1 MQCLRNTRLDSR
13 KVTMEHISELA
24 VLVVDDQP
32 IINEF
37 YRKILE
43 QLGCKWIFSA
53 LSGQDAM
60 KRLAERGDINLVLTD
75 IDMQPGNGLELLQA
89 IRCGDIENTPRDL
102 CVLVVS
108 DYNYRHNVMKAVG
121 LDCQGFLS
129 KPLNAAV
136 LAEKIKAALHRAIQL
151 ADPDTYRGIS
161 TEIRV
166 NTATPEVS
174 QKSSAQPAATDM
186 PLTET
191 GADTKP
197 QASPSKE
204 PQSAVSSRE
213 GEATS
218 NVSQQAVL
226 EAAADK
232 LLPAGMKDSFL
243 HYKHDSI
250 HEILQMLYKIGDVL
264 GTEEPEA
271 LQTQIKQL
279 EQLSSDLFQQEY
291 LHQREHGYQPLSAHQ
306 AEHGLILQRTQMLT
320 GKVFSQ
326 LPNRVE
332 HLQKAH
338 QQLLEAWHRHI
349 NGKDR
354 QYVDYLQN
362 QIGVS

>member
-1 MQCLRNTRLDSR
+1 MQCLRNTRLDSW

-89 IRCGDIENTPRDL
+89 IRCGDIDNTPRDL

-136 LAEKIKAALHRAIQL
+136 LAEKIQAALHRAIQL

-166 NTATPEVS
+166 NTATSKAS
-174 QKSSAQPAATDM
+174 QNQPLQESAAGMAPTDTETDAEPQTRQSTETK
-186 PLTET
+186 PLTPCKND
-191 GADTKP
+191 APPDL
-197 QASPSKE
+197 
-204 PQSAVSSRE
+204 
-213 GEATS
+213 
-218 NVSQQAVL
+218 SQQAVL

>member
-89 IRCGDIENTPRDL
+89 IRCGDIDNTPRDL

-136 LAEKIKAALHRAIQL
+136 LAEKIQAALHRAIQL

-166 NTATPEVS
+166 NTATSKAS
-174 QKSSAQPAATDM
+174 QNQPLQESAAGMAPTDTETDAKPQTRQSTETK
-186 PLTET
+186 PLTPCEND
-191 GADTKP
+191 AAPD
-197 QASPSKE
+197 
-204 PQSAVSSRE
+204 
-213 GEATS
+213 
-218 NVSQQAVL
+218 VSQQAVL

-232 LLPAGMKDSFL
+232 LLPAGMRDSFL

-264 GTEEPEA
+264 GTEEPET

-306 AEHGLILQRTQMLT
+306 AEHGLILQRTQMLA

-362 QIGVS
+362 QIGIS

>member
-1 MQCLRNTRLDSR
+1 
-13 KVTMEHISELA
+13 MEHISELA

-136 LAEKIKAALHRAIQL
+136 LAEKIQAALHRAIQL

-166 NTATPEVS
+166 NTAPTEAS
-174 QKSSAQPAATDM
+174 QKPSRQEPPADLAPTDTDTDAK
-186 PLTET
+186 PQTSPSTET
-191 GADTKP
+191 
-197 QASPSKE
+197 E
-204 PQSAVSSRE
+204 PVTSRE
-213 GEATS
+213 DDAAAD
-218 NVSQQAVL
+218 VSQQAVL
-226 EAAADK
+226 EAAAEK

-243 HYKHDSI
+243 HYKHESI
-250 HEILQMLYKIGDVL
+250 HEILQMLYKIGDML
-264 GTEEPEA
+264 GTEEPET

-306 AEHGLILQRTQMLT
+306 AEHGLILQRTQMLA

-326 LPNRVE
+326 LPKRVE

-362 QIGVS
+362 QVGIS